1 MIRFDCDYLEG
12 AHPAILQRL
21 IETNLDQTLG
31 YSEDPYCEIAREK
44 IRAAC
49 GLPGAAVHFLVGGTQ
64 TNTTVIYSLLR
75 PYEGVISAST
85 GHINNHESGAIEGT
99 GHKVCV
105 AETVNGKLSAKSVED
120 YYTAWKNDASW
131 EHIVKP
137 GMVYI
142 SHPTE
147 TGTLYTKAEL
157 EALSQT
163 CRKLGLPLYLDGARL
178 SYGLASAESDMTLQ
192 DIARLCDIFYIG
204 GTKVGAL
211 FGEAL
216 VIPDPALVPDIR
228 PLIKQRGGLL
238 AKGRLLGLQFDVLF
252 TDNLYFKMGEH
263 AMRLAMM
270 LKEGFAAKG
279 YDFMCDSPTNQQFP
293 ILSLEQVERLSKE
306 FSFDDYGPADATH
319 RYARF
324 CTSWATTEEN
334 VRYLLSRI

>member
-12 AHPAILQRL
+12 AHPAILQKL
-21 IETNLDQTLG
+21 IETNMDQTIG
-31 YSEDPYCEIAREK
+31 YEVDPYCESAAEK
-44 IRAAC
+44 IRQAC
-49 GLPGAAVHFLVGGTQ
+49 ACPGAAVHYLVGGTQ

-75 PYEGVISAST
+75 PWEGVIAVDT
-85 GHINNHESGAIEGT
+85 GHINCHESGAIEGT
-99 GHKVCV
+99 GHKVL
-105 AETVNGKLSAKSVED
+105 ALPNQDGKLTGKMVED
-120 YYTAWKNDASW
+120 AYEAWKNDASW

-147 TGTLYTKAEL
+147 TGTMYTLAEL
-157 EALSQT
+157 TELSRS

-178 SYGLASAESDMTLQ
+178 GYGLAVPGTDITLP

-216 VIPDPALVPDIR
+216 VIPDPALIPDIR
-228 PLIKQRGGLL
+228 SLIKQRGGLL

-252 TDNLYFKMGEH
+252 TDGLYFKLGQH
-263 AMRLAMM
+263 AMDLAKK

-279 YDFMCDSPTNQQFP
+279 YSFMCDSPTNQQFP
-293 ILSLEQVERLSKE
+293 ILSYEQIERLSKD
-306 FSFDDYGPADATH
+306 FSFDDYGPADENH

-334 VRYLLSRI
+334 VETLLNAI